1 MKAIL
6 VIDIPDGIFIDDCK
20 IEYRVIENVFN
31 MCVADGIKR
40 LKPMPEIIDP
50 LKVDGDNLLELGYM
64 HGRNDL
70 IYQLEG
76 EEDE

>member
-6 VIDIPDGIFIDDCK
+6 VVDIPDGIFIDDCK

-40 LKPMPEIIDP
+40 LKPMPETKDVGYP
-50 LKVDGDNLLELGYM
+50 NDDYDVGFGDGWDDCLKE
-64 HGRNDL
+64 
-70 IYQLEG
+70 ITG
-76 EEDE
+76 ETE